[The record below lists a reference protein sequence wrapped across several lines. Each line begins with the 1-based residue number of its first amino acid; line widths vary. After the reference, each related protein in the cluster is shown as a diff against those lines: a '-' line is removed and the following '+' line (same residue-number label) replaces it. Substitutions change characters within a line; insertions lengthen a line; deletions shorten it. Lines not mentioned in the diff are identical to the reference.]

1 MTITTHSRRPTSA
14 VRWGLGLSA
23 VLFGVATL
31 VEGGH
36 VLFGGP
42 AARAEAGNVVPF
54 VLAFNFAA
62 GFVYVIAGLGIVT
75 RRRWVLGVAR
85 SLAVSTLLVFAMLG
99 VHIASGGAF
108 EARTVMAMTL
118 RSAFWV
124 AQALA
129 LARILDGKPIF
140 RRS

>member
-1 MTITTHSRRPTSA
+1 MASTTHSRRATSA

-23 VLFGVATL
+23 VLFGMATL

-42 AARAEAGNVVPF
+42 AARAEAGNIVPF

-62 GFVYVIAGLGIVT
+62 GFVYVIAGLGIMT

-99 VHIASGGAF
+99 VHIVAGGAF